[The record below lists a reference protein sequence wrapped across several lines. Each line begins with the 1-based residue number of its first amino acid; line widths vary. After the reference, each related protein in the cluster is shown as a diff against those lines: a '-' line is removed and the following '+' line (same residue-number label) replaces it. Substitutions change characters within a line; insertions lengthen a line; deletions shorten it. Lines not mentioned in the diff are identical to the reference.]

1 MSGSSMI
8 GTNIEISV
16 GGHSLAVP
24 ALDIN
29 GNTVVVTG
37 RWLKIAFIHDEEWM
51 EGELP
56 DLDSYISTLKE
67 HNHKSLRAD
76 IFAVTQKL
84 PDITPRY
91 SYPMEWESVAAIRLS
106 TYEEWWTN
114 GISAKPRTDVR
125 RSAKRGVITRV
136 AEFDDDFVRGI
147 VEIYNESPIRQGK
160 AFWHYQKDFDTV
172 KRENSTYL
180 DRSVFIG
187 AYYKDELIGF
197 AKIVRIGKVADLM
210 QILSKMSHYDKR
222 PANALIAKAVEH
234 CAREGMSYLTYGK
247 YRNRN
252 KVLSSLGRF
261 KHRVGFEEV
270 RVPRFYVP
278 LTTKGRICVALG
290 LHRDLVEALPEWLVD
305 FIYRLRAMRGRWRI
319 RASRYSD
326 PEHEG

>member
-1 MSGSSMI
+1 
-8 GTNIEISV
+8 
-16 GGHSLAVP
+16 
-24 ALDIN
+24 
-29 GNTVVVTG
+29 
-37 RWLKIAFIHDEEWM
+37 
-51 EGELP
+51 
-56 DLDSYISTLKE
+56 
-67 HNHKSLRAD
+67 
-76 IFAVTQKL
+76 
-84 PDITPRY
+84 
-91 SYPMEWESVAAIRLS
+91 
-106 TYEEWWTN
+106 
-114 GISAKPRTDVR
+114 
-125 RSAKRGVITRV
+125 
-136 AEFDDDFVRGI
+136 

-160 AFWHYQKDFDTV
+160 AFWHYQKGFDTV
-172 KRENSTYL
+172 RREKSTFL
-180 DRSVFIG
+180 ARSTFIG

-197 AKIVRIGKVADLM
+197 MKIVSVGKVAAMM
-210 QILSKMSHYDKR
+210 QILSKFSHYDKR
-222 PANALIAKAVEH
+222 PSNALIAKAVEH